1 MEHGMWTPLLLV
13 AASGSS
19 TLSWGSWVTITVA
32 ITFCVAGLFL
42 FLAGWVFLPRVAPDR
57 PAWIRSQYT
66 SGFLRV
72 LGGAAIAI
80 AAMIIAAFALDKGA
94 NLPEIWTLLV
104 ATPWRELARWIVAAL
119 LLTGRVLYNDP
130 VRAVGAAELGF
141 RWLFLKFPAIA
152 VRGLRTAL
160 TDSRFGVVNAIA
172 LGIAASIGGF
182 AGWMST
188 SSRWKFSGVMT
199 WMGLDLLALGLFVF
213 SALLIEGSS
222 SGFAQAL
229 GVWLLGVEIFGMFLF
244 LVYQFYTLEFIT
256 GRPRGDSGA
265 GAPGAA
271 GTNGP
276 LPVVAVQVASYNEP
290 TSIVKAC
297 LESILALDYPKDRLV
312 VQLADDSTDPAVVE
326 ELRTFCQSRGVPY
339 LHRVDRRGFKGG
351 ALNDATRQLPK
362 TVELVAIVDSDY
374 IVEPQFLRVATAP
387 FVESGV
393 GFVQTPQAYRNAQ
406 PGTLARWYALADA
419 FFYRVVQPVRARA
432 QSLIFCGTM
441 GVLRLRALTS
451 VGGWSEDCVTEDA
464 ELSMRLLA
472 AGWRGV
478 YLQETLGMGLAPA
491 EMSAVRSQHRR
502 WAFGG
507 MQMLRMNRGNM
518 VSHKMSQRQRIDF
531 RMSGIFWVDGIFLLT
546 ATATLATLV
555 IASWFGVTLAI
566 DSLPA
571 VLILASAPLL
581 LMFDGIFKLRLA
593 LRSTTPVSFRE
604 ALGVMSFWYAIKLND
619 LRASLRGWLGA
630 RIPFVRTPKTHQ
642 RVPGRAAAF
651 RAAVGATRIETSI
664 FTGLVA
670 LILYSAYRW
679 GLFARHVPTLPEA
692 FLLAWL
698 SYYASAYVAALV
710 FDYYSRTSLPEEE
723 VRVPIPQERRQP
735 APSELEGRP
744 VS

>member
-1 MEHGMWTPLLLV
+1 MEQGLLALLV
-13 AASGSS
+13 LAATSGSS
-19 TLSWGSWVTITVA
+19 GLSWSSWVTITVA
-32 ITFCVAGLFL
+32 VTFCVAGLFL
-42 FLAGWVFLPRVAPDR
+42 FLAGWLFLPKVAPDR
-57 PAWIRSQYT
+57 PAWIRNQYT

-72 LGGAAIAI
+72 IGGAAIAI
-80 AAMIIAAFALDKGA
+80 AAMITAAFVLDKGA
-94 NLPEIWTLLV
+94 SLPAIWTLLV
-104 ATPWRELARWIVAAL
+104 GTPWRDLARLAVAGL
-119 LLTGRVLYNDP
+119 LFAGRVLYNDP

-141 RWLFLKFPAIA
+141 RWLFLKFPTIA
-152 VRGLRTAL
+152 VRGLHAAL
-160 TDSRFGVVNAIA
+160 TDSRFGIVNTIA
-172 LGIAASIGGF
+172 LGIAAAIGGF

-188 SSRWKFSGVMT
+188 SSRWKMSGVMT
-199 WMGLDLLALGLFVF
+199 WMGLDLLALGLFIF

-222 SGFAQAL
+222 AGLAQAL

-256 GRPRGDSGA
+256 GHPRGESEA
-265 GAPGAA
+265 GVGGAA
-271 GTNGP
+271 ADNGP

-297 LESILALDYPKDRLV
+297 IESILALDYPQERLV
-312 VQLADDSTDPAVVE
+312 IQLADDSTDSAVVE

-339 LHRVDRRGFKGG
+339 LHRDNRRGFKGG
-351 ALNDATRQLPK
+351 ALNDATRQLPSN
-362 TVELVAIVDSDY
+362 VELVAIVDSDY

-387 FVESGV
+387 FVESAV

-472 AGWRGV
+472 GGWRGV

-507 MQMLRMNRGNM
+507 MQMLRMNRGNL
-518 VSHKMSQRQRIDF
+518 VSHKLTQRQRIDF
-531 RMSGIFWVDGIFLLT
+531 RMSQVFWVDGIFLLT

-593 LRSTTPVSFRE
+593 LRSSTHVSVRE

-619 LRASLRGWLGA
+619 LRASFRGWLGA

-642 RVPGRAAAF
+642 RAPGRAAAF
-651 RAAVGATRIETSI
+651 RAAVGATWVETSI
-664 FTGLVA
+664 FTGL
-670 LILYSAYRW
+670 IGIITYSAYRW
-679 GLFARHVPTLPEA
+679 GLFAKHLPTLPEA

-723 VRVPIPQERRQP
+723 VRVPIPYKGPQP
-735 APSELEGRP
+735 AASELEGRP
-744 VS
+744 TT